1 MAAPDFD
8 FQGAP
13 LARAVGLRDFLRS
26 RAPRLPDFRLPPLP
40 LLQMSAAAGMIAAAV
55 VTVVYSIVGGHR
67 VRQEAPGKTYNYNG
81 KTCRYSCT
89 CRSSTPR
96 RAPPG
101 VRVII
106 DHGGQGV
113 WQRSRRRRRRRTR
126 GVDQDAP
133 QPDND
138 NRARSRARQV
148 PTHHRANGRVPQ
160 PGDGSV
166 LEQQLGRHRYGPERP
181 QARAAPLPRPATCA
195 GAGGRRRVRARHV
208 RGQAAACAGGD
219 DPDHG

>member
-96 RAPPG
+96 RAPP
-101 VRVII
+101 
-106 DHGGQGV
+106 
-113 WQRSRRRRRRRTR
+113 
-126 GVDQDAP
+126 AY
-133 QPDND
+133 
-138 NRARSRARQV
+138 A
-148 PTHHRANGRVPQ
+148 
-160 PGDGSV
+160 
-166 LEQQLGRHRYGPERP
+166 
-181 QARAAPLPRPATCA
+181 
-195 GAGGRRRVRARHV
+195 
-208 RGQAAACAGGD
+208 
-219 DPDHG
+219 